1 MHRVLYSFRRC
12 PYAIRTRMTLAYAG
26 IDYEHREVELKHKP
40 AEMLLVSPKG
50 TVPVLVQPDA
60 TVLDESI
67 DIIRWAL
74 AESDPNGW
82 LSYSPLIQDQFW
94 EQLESLEQDFKPNL
108 DAFKYRSH
116 LEPEQWQP
124 PRDHCVAILETLDA
138 KLAQHAQLAGVK
150 VSLLDVGWL
159 PFVRQFANVDAA
171 WFAAL
176 PLTNL
181 QAWLAAHL
189 AGGLFLSVM
198 DKHPRWEPAYLGE

>member
-1 MHRVLYSFRRC
+1 MRRVLYSFRRC
-12 PYAIRTRMTLAYAG
+12 PYAIRTRMTLAYVG

-50 TVPVLVQPDA
+50 TVPVLVQPDG
-60 TVLDESI
+60 TVLDESV

-74 AESDPNGW
+74 AESDPDGW
-82 LSYSPLIQDQFW
+82 LSYPPMIQDQFW
-94 EQLESLEQDFKPNL
+94 GQLEGLERDFKPDL

-124 PRDHCVAILETLDA
+124 PRDRCVAILETLEA
-138 KLAQHAQLAGVK
+138 KLAQHAQLAAARL
-150 VSLLDVGWL
+150 SLLDIGWL

-189 AGGLFLSVM
+189 AGDLFLSIM
-198 DKHPRWEPAYLGE
+198 DKHPRWEPAQLG